1 LSTPDLEPDHR
12 SGPSPAPNLGP
23 NHGQVLLGSGSNHG
37 SEPNL
42 TIPTLKAIIT
52 HEGPLKQLVRELA
65 FLSGLRYTNIVRF
78 YGAYMS
84 PSNSE
89 VKLVMELCEGK
100 SLAAIGEQR
109 KGRVGEKVARIMGEE
124 VSRVCP
130 VPFFSFR
137 LCLFLFPFMS
147 LISRQSVRPVL
158 SGRYRGT
165 PLDRSCKA
173 LRTCIPRK
181 LSTGIPSHPTSSS
194 RARAF
199 LASSSAESARVRA
212 LSLGDQ
218 LRHHC
223 DQVHGGTKWLPLRL
237 RAMSMLTSGHSI
249 PARTHHREGI
259 HHPLG
264 CVERQHNVEAS
275 GRD

>member
-1 LSTPDLEPDHR
+1 VP
-12 SGPSPAPNLGP
+12 
-23 NHGQVLLGSGSNHG
+23 
-37 SEPNL
+37 
-42 TIPTLKAIIT
+42 
-52 HEGPLKQLVRELA
+52 
-65 FLSGLRYTNIVRF
+65 
-78 YGAYMS
+78 
-84 PSNSE
+84 
-89 VKLVMELCEGK
+89 C
-100 SLAAIGEQR
+100 
-109 KGRVGEKVARIMGEE
+109 
-124 VSRVCP
+124 
-130 VPFFSFR
+130 PFFFR

-147 LISRQSVRPVL
+147 FISRQSVRPVI

-181 LSTGIPSHPTSSS
+181 LSTGISSHPTSSS
-194 RARAF
+194 RARAESNSVILAF

-259 HHPLG
+259 HYLRGCMVNGALHPRARAKP
-264 CVERQHNVEAS
+264 VPFPE
-275 GRD
+275 